1 MVAIVDS
8 HSPPVLGELEEMV
21 TDGRL
26 QRLAGGGLRHTGQR
40 PVVLLLGCEVE
51 VHEDGVGPVHY
62 LAYFPNLETARG
74 FSGFL
79 APRVT
84 NLSLSSQR
92 ARATGE
98 EVALWLRGEGG
109 FMVPAHIFT
118 PHRGFFGQ
126 GGTDLRQCL
135 SDRAL
140 ETVPAVELGL
150 SEDTRMAEHVPS
162 LQPFVF
168 LSNSDAHS
176 PETIG
181 REHNLMAL
189 GPPEAA
195 DFETV
200 ATAVRGGE
208 VVANYG
214 LDPRLG
220 KYHRA
225 VCRRCGATPE
235 TPEGHEKTCA
245 VCGSSKMTGGVLD
258 RAMELARRALPQSP
272 GPAPGGGR
280 PPYVHHIPLLS
291 VPGVGP
297 VTYRRLLEE
306 FGTEMRVLHETTLDE
321 LAAVVGSP
329 LAARLRAAGGGTAEL
344 HITPGGGGRYGR
356 VRRHV
361 R

>member
-21 TDGRL
+21 IDGRL

-98 EVALWLRGEGG
+98 EVALWLRREGG

-150 SEDTRMAEHVPS
+150 SADTRMAEQVPS

-168 LSNSDAHS
+168 L
-176 PETIG
+176 
-181 REHNLMAL
+181 
-189 GPPEAA
+189 
-195 DFETV
+195 
-200 ATAVRGGE
+200 
-208 VVANYG
+208 
-214 LDPRLG
+214 
-220 KYHRA
+220 
-225 VCRRCGATPE
+225 
-235 TPEGHEKTCA
+235 
-245 VCGSSKMTGGVLD
+245 
-258 RAMELARRALPQSP
+258 
-272 GPAPGGGR
+272 
-280 PPYVHHIPLLS
+280 
-291 VPGVGP
+291 
-297 VTYRRLLEE
+297 
-306 FGTEMRVLHETTLDE
+306 
-321 LAAVVGSP
+321 
-329 LAARLRAAGGGTAEL
+329 
-344 HITPGGGGRYGR
+344 
-356 VRRHV
+356 
-361 R
+361 